1 MFDFNNAETQRDRS
15 VIPPDT
21 IATLHLNIKPGDTGE
36 GKWLKTAKDGTS
48 QGLDCEFIVIDGE
61 HAKRK
66 FWSRFTIAGETDGQK
81 QAVDISRRTLRA
93 ILESARGIKPD
104 DMSESAKAARTVSGW
119 GDLDGIRFIGR
130 IGVQPAQGQYGPKN
144 ILLEVITPDRKGWRR
159 VEQQANGAKP
169 PHQSVAA
176 VPAPAAEIVRP
187 AWAR

>member
-1 MFDFNNAETQRDRS
+1 MFDFNNAETQRSRD

-21 IATLHLNIKPGDTGE
+21 VATLQLTIKPGDTGE
-36 GKWLKTAKDGTS
+36 GQWLKTSKDGTS
-48 QGLDCEFIVIDGE
+48 EGLDCEFIVVDGE

-66 FWSRFTIAGETDGQK
+66 FWSRFTVAGETDGQK

-104 DMSESAKAARTVSGW
+104 DVSESAKSAREVAGW
-119 GDLDGIRFIGR
+119 GDFDGIRFIGR

-144 ILLEVITPDRKGWRR
+144 VLLEVITPDRKHWRR
-159 VEQQANGAKP
+159 VEQQTNGARP
-169 PHQSVAA
+169 PHQSAM
-176 VPAPAAEIVRP
+176 PAPAAEIVRP

>member
-21 IATLHLNIKPGDTGE
+21 VATLQLTIKSGDTGE
-36 GKWLKTAKDGTS
+36 GLWLKTSKDGTS
-48 QGLDCEFIVIDGE
+48 EGLDCEFIVVDGE

-66 FWSRFTIAGETDGQK
+66 FWSRFTVAGETEGQK

-93 ILESARGIKPD
+93 ILESARAIKPD
-104 DMSESAKAARTVSGW
+104 DVSDSAKAARQVAGW
-119 GDLDGIRFIGR
+119 GDFDGLRFMGR

-144 ILLEVITPDRKGWRR
+144 ILTEVITPDRKHWRR
-159 VEQQANGAKP
+159 VEQQTNGAKP
-169 PHQSVAA
+169 PQSVAA
-176 VPAPAAEIVRP
+176 LQPASEIVRP